1 MNVAMFIVGFC
12 IFSVYIYFTIWNI
25 FYSSRKSQEENYPN
39 YYARH
44 GQVDNVDMDGMGNQ
58 GRFPTR
64 KSTGK
69 RFKDVSK
76 KKLTKKNT
84 LLNQDLIERNL
95 FNSDRNE

>member
-25 FYSSRKSQEENYPN
+25 FYSSRKNKEENYPD

-44 GQVDNVDMDGMGNQ
+44 EQVDNMDMDGMGNQ
-58 GRFPTR
+58 GRFPTM

-69 RFKDVSK
+69 RFKVASK
-76 KKLTKKNT
+76 NRFYNNT
-84 LLNQDLIERNL
+84 LFNQDLMEQNL